1 MLRALLGLLVL
12 QAQGPTVGDTVWVSR
27 TIAVPAGAA
36 VRPQP
41 WNPTGD
47 VEALGP
53 ARLVRRGD
61 SVEVAYPAVVW
72 RPGVHEVTVP
82 GPLLLLEGGGVDSA
96 AAFRATLSVAS
107 VLPAVANDSALPVQ
121 PAVTTVRRA
130 DRSARPVI
138 LWLVGALAL
147 LAPLHWWWRRR
158 GAAPVGA
165 APAVRS
171 RPPAAHWAAGGESRV
186 ALAVAAAELRAAIAR
201 GAPSA
206 TTALETEECIAAV
219 RAERPAWPVDEL
231 AGTLRALDAAR
242 FRPGTPADA
251 AAVVADVG
259 RLTARL
265 TGVDA

>member
-1 MLRALLGLLVL
+1 MLPALLGLLLL
-12 QAQGPTVGDTVWVSR
+12 QAQGPTVGDTIWVSR
-27 TIAVPAGAA
+27 TIAVPVGAA

-96 AAFRATLSVAS
+96 AAYRATLSVAS

-130 DRSARPVI
+130 DRSARPVA
-138 LWLVGALAL
+138 LFLLGAVAL

-158 GAAPVGA
+158 GVAPVA
-165 APAVRS
+165 AASVPAPGPPLS
-171 RPPAAHWAAGGESRV
+171 RWAEGGEGRA

-206 TTALETEECIAAV
+206 TPALETEECIAAL
-219 RAERPAWPVDEL
+219 RAERPTWPVEEM
-231 AGTLRALDAAR
+231 AGVLRALDAAR

-251 AAVVADVG
+251 AALVADVG
-259 RLTARL
+259 RLAARL
-265 TGVDA
+265 PGAEA

>member
-1 MLRALLGLLVL
+1 MLPALLGLLVL
-12 QAQGPTVGDTVWVSR
+12 QAPGPTVGDTIWVTR
-27 TIAVPAGAA
+27 TIAVPVGAA

-61 SVEVAYPAVVW
+61 SMEVAYPAVVW

-96 AAFRATLSVAS
+96 VAYRATLSVAS
-107 VLPAVANDSALPVQ
+107 VLPAVENDSTIPVQ

-130 DRSARPVI
+130 DRSARPVA
-138 LWLVGALAL
+138 LFLLGAVAL

-158 GAAPVGA
+158 GVVPAAAEPSRTA
-165 APAVRS
+165 
-171 RPPAAHWAAGGESRV
+171 RPPLSRWAEGGETRA

-201 GAPSA
+201 GAPTA
-206 TTALETEECIAAV
+206 TPALETEECIAAV
-219 RAERPAWPVDEL
+219 RAERPLWPVDDL
-231 AGTLRALDAAR
+231 AGMLRALDAAR

-251 AAVVADVG
+251 AALVADVG
-259 RLTARL
+259 RLAARL
-265 TGVDA
+265 GKADA

>member
-1 MLRALLGLLVL
+1 MLPALLGSLLL
-12 QAQGPTVGDTVWVSR
+12 QAQGPTVGDTIWVSR

-53 ARLVRRGD
+53 ARLERRGD

-96 AAFRATLSVAS
+96 AAYRATLSVAS

-121 PAVTTVRRA
+121 PAVTTVRRT
-130 DRSARPVI
+130 DRSPRP
-138 LWLVGALAL
+138 LALLLLGAAAL

-158 GAAPVGA
+158 GVAPVGP
-165 APAVRS
+165 APAPAP
-171 RPPAAHWAAGGESRV
+171 RPPLSRWADGGEGRA
-186 ALAVAAAELRAAIAR
+186 ALAVAAAELRAAIAH

-206 TTALETEECIAAV
+206 TPALETEECIAAV
-219 RAERPAWPVDEL
+219 RAERPLWPVDEI
-231 AGTLRALDAAR
+231 AGILRALDAAR

-251 AAVVADVG
+251 AALVADVG
-259 RLTARL
+259 RLAARL
-265 TGVDA
+265 TGADT